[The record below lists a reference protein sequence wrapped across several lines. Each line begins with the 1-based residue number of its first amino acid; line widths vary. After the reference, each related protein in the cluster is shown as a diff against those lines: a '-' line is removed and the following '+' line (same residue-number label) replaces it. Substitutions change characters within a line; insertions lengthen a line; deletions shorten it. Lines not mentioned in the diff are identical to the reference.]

1 MAILYAR
8 FIYILDIWKMRF
20 HNVLWQIQGHT
31 DINWSGPSLSDSC
44 KSYILPRITLSLFCF
59 AKADSGMNALC
70 LALLDAI
77 GYSHYVFKFPRETTI
92 VGIKKKIPFQLHIF
106 MNVSMNTLRMYLS
119 ISNVVFSRNL
129 EKNCRII
136 LWNIAAIIF

>member
-1 MAILYAR
+1 
-8 FIYILDIWKMRF
+8 MRF
-20 HNVLWQIQGHT
+20 HNVLRQIQGHT

-77 GYSHYVFKFPRETTI
+77 GYSHYVFKFPREMTI
-92 VGIKKKIPFQLHIF
+92 VGIKKKNPLSTSHIYERVNEHF
-106 MNVSMNTLRMYLS
+106 KNVS
-119 ISNVVFSRNL
+119 I
-129 EKNCRII
+129 
-136 LWNIAAIIF
+136 NIKCGF

>member
-1 MAILYAR
+1 
-8 FIYILDIWKMRF
+8 MRF
-20 HNVLWQIQGHT
+20 HNVLRQIQGHT

-92 VGIKKKIPFQLHIF
+92 VGIKKKNPLSTSHIYERVNEHF
-106 MNVSMNTLRMYLS
+106 KNVS
-119 ISNVVFSRNL
+119 I
-129 EKNCRII
+129 
-136 LWNIAAIIF
+136 NIKCGF